1 MAESAKSFAKIRKC
15 QSWSNGGMAFVR
27 LAGGILWREGS
38 EGLRLAVIHRPRQA
52 DWSLPKGRLDEGESW
67 EETALREVEEETGCE
82 ARITSFA
89 GATVYVPRRFPRL
102 VLYWHMALRREG
114 RFEASKEVDEL
125 VWLAPADALARLDH
139 ESERRL
145 LQRSTA
151 RAAAGPAPVLTGSPA
166 ADLAAAR
173 AEILRR
179 ILALPAQDSA
189 GGLGPAL
196 DLLDRA
202 EEALARGAAREA
214 SALAAEARRM
224 GLLALLEPEL
234 SLRARALREEARS
247 LAPWR
252 RRAIRRLLPQDEQ
265 VSPEAVHLAAE
276 LRDQALDARTRPA
289 RLAPFLC
296 AAALAALALT
306 IWLAPPA
313 ARGSALWAGLCGSLS
328 GAAVAALIS
337 WRSGSRPR

>member
-1 MAESAKSFAKIRKC
+1 MC
-15 QSWSNGGMAFVR
+15 QSWSNGEMAFVR

-102 VLYWHMALRREG
+102 VLYWNMARRRGG

-125 VWLAPADALARLDH
+125 VWLTPADALARLDH

-151 RAAAGPAPVLTGSPA
+151 RTAARPAPVLTGSPA

-173 AEILRR
+173 AEIVRR

-189 GGLGPAL
+189 GGG
-196 DLLDRA
+196 
-202 EEALARGAAREA
+202 GAALPLLHPA
-214 SALAAEARRM
+214 PGAPAPGAA
-224 GLLALLEPEL
+224 
-234 SLRARALREEARS
+234 
-247 LAPWR
+247 
-252 RRAIRRLLPQDEQ
+252 
-265 VSPEAVHLAAE
+265 PEA
-276 LRDQALDARTRPA
+276 PA
-289 RLAPFLC
+289 PS
-296 AAALAALALT
+296 
-306 IWLAPPA
+306 PPA
-313 ARGSALWAGLCGSLS
+313 QPAG
-328 GAAVAALIS
+328 
-337 WRSGSRPR
+337 